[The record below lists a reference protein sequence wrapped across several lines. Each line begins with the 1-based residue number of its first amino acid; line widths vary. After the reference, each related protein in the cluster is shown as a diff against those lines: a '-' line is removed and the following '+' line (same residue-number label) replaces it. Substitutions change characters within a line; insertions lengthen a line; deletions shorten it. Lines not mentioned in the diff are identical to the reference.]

1 MGLERDIH
9 ELLFDHDC
17 VIVPRWGGFLAQ
29 YKPARL
35 DESRALIHPPG
46 KAVGFNRHLLRTDGL
61 LADRLAQR
69 DGIGYAAANAVI
81 DAEVDAWQAELARH
95 GRLELS
101 RIGIFYR
108 DTEHNLQFDPDDRAN
123 FLKEAYGLRPLA
135 AAPVLH
141 GTVRTIPLVTPA
153 APKGTDKRTVRPRWK
168 MAVAASVALLLTSG
182 AYWSLATENG
192 QHAREGLAQRITPP
206 APTYMPGTLQPVP
219 MTAAASVFTLPEE
232 PLGIQT
238 LPLTENDSVTLTVDL
253 GIPEK
258 IAPADTTHVAVS
270 TPSLERA
277 RYHIIGGCFAQPE
290 NADRL
295 LKELEGKGFPALRL
309 KQYGEL
315 HPVAFGSYPNRTMA
329 LEALA
334 RIRSTGAGQAWLL
347 VR

>member
-9 ELLFDHDC
+9 ALLYDHDC

-29 YKPARL
+29 YRPARL
-35 DESRALIHPPG
+35 DESRAVIHPPG

-69 DGIGYAAANAVI
+69 DGIGYAAANALI

-95 GRLELS
+95 GRLELA

-108 DTEHNLQFDPDDRAN
+108 DSERNLQFDPDDRAN

-135 AAPVLH
+135 ATSVVREAVRTMPLVAPV
-141 GTVRTIPLVTPA
+141 TPPEEVTTEERPWWKLA
-153 APKGTDKRTVRPRWK
+153 A
-168 MAVAASVALLLTSG
+168 AASVALLLAAG
-182 AYWSLATENG
+182 AYWSFATQNG
-192 QHAREGLAQRITPP
+192 QEAREGLALRLARPTPTYTP
-206 APTYMPGTLQPVP
+206 APDRTVP
-219 MTAAASVFTLPEE
+219 WTAEASIFTLPEE
-232 PLGIQT
+232 PLGIRT
-238 LPLTENDSVTLTVDL
+238 LPLTENDTVTLTVDL
-253 GIPEK
+253 GSPSEM
-258 IAPADTTHVAVS
+258 APADTTHVSVK
-270 TPSLERA
+270 TPGLERA

-295 LKELEGKGFPALRL
+295 LKELEGKGFPAVRL
-309 KQYGEL
+309 KQYGAL
-315 HPVAFGSYPNRTMA
+315 YPVAFGSYPNKAMA

-334 RIRSTGAGQAWLL
+334 AIRSTGAGQAWLL

>member
-9 ELLFDHDC
+9 ALLYDHDC

-29 YKPARL
+29 YRPARL
-35 DESRALIHPPG
+35 DESRAVIHPPG

-69 DGIGYAAANAVI
+69 DGIGYAAANALI

-108 DTEHNLQFDPDDRAN
+108 DSEHNLQFDPDDRAN
-123 FLKEAYGLRPLA
+123 FLKEAFGLRPLA
-135 AAPVLH
+135 ATTVVREA
-141 GTVRTIPLVTPA
+141 VRTIPLVAPV
-153 APKGTDKRTVRPRWK
+153 APKEVRTAEERPWGK
-168 MAVAASVALLLTSG
+168 LAAAASVALLLAAG
-182 AYWSLATENG
+182 AYWSFATEHG
-192 QHAREGLAQRITPP
+192 QQARVSLALRFARP
-206 APTYMPGTLQPVP
+206 APTYTP
-219 MTAAASVFTLPEE
+219 ASVRMLPLTSEASIFTLPEE
-232 PLGIQT
+232 PLGIRT

-253 GIPEK
+253 GSPSEM
-258 IAPADTTHVAVS
+258 APADTTHVAVKS
-270 TPSLERA
+270 PSLERA

-309 KQYGEL
+309 KQFGEL
-315 HPVAFGSYPNRTMA
+315 HPVAFGSYPSKDMA
-329 LEALA
+329 MDALA
-334 RIRSTGAGQAWLL
+334 KIRSSGAGQAWLL